1 MQGTKQFNYKHLLED
16 RKTEFVQE
24 NIVCQI
30 DTVTKYPFLPFVA
43 YVQIY
48 VLFWGDQTDPKSACG
63 GPNSILRTGIHHPG
77 EVQAKLK
84 ERED

>member
-16 RKTEFVQE
+16 HKTEFVQE

-30 DTVTKYPFLPFVA
+30 DTVTKYPFLSFVA

-48 VLFWGDQTDPKSACG
+48 VLFGGTKWTQNLRAGDQ
-63 GPNSILRTGIHHPG
+63 IRF
-77 EVQAKLK
+77 
-84 ERED
+84 